1 MRDFSAVRR
10 IVIKVGTNLLSSGH
24 GIDAARIRTICAQ
37 ISELKNMGYQVILV
51 TSGAIGLGAK
61 ELGHKNKVITG
72 KLSASS
78 A

>member
-10 IVIKVGTNLLSSGH
+10 IVIKVGTNLLSSGQ

-61 ELGHKNKVITG
+61 ELGHQ
-72 KLSASS
+72 
-78 A
+78 